1 MRNAPEKRR
10 GRPWKA
16 VTNGLPRR
24 NYLWVVCSVP
34 GVSHPERKNPSDNA
48 TRQILAVRR
57 VYREYEACACAWS
70 VSFEFLGLIFL
81 LVSCAGCGWS
91 SRSSSSRSGHW
102 KGPIHRRGASCAVW
116 CKHPRAAGK
125 ANIPESPPARYGRQA
140 GTETQPRPSWSLF
153 VCLVA
158 RGSGNS
164 GQWGVCR
171 DV

>member
-24 NYLWVVCSVP
+24 NQLWQVCSVP

-48 TRQILAVRR
+48 TRQTLAVRR
-57 VYREYEACACAWS
+57 VYRQYEACACAGW
-70 VSFEFLGLIFL
+70 
-81 LVSCAGCGWS
+81 GWS
-91 SRSSSSRSGHW
+91 SRSSSGRLSHR

-116 CKHPRAAGK
+116 WKHPRAAGT

-153 VCLVA
+153 VCLGVS
-158 RGSGNS
+158 GSGNS